1 MTGEWHSGLG
11 REGPGKER
19 VNSLIALLFHVFRD
33 FCSESETKHS
43 GPAVYQAKRRGSLQ
57 AKVPAGTSFLQ
68 KITAQLRRS

>member
-1 MTGEWHSGLG
+1 MTGEWHSG
-11 REGPGKER
+11 PGKERPGRER
-19 VNSLIALLFHVFRD
+19 VNSLIAVLFFVFRD

-43 GPAVYQAKRRGSLQ
+43 DPVVYQANRLGSLQ